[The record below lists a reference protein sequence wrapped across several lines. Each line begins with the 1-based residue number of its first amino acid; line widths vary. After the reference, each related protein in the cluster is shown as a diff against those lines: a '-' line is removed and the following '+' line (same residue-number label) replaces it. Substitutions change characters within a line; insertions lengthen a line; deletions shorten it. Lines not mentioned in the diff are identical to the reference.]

1 MRCSKCGNNIPD
13 CCSFCYICGTKVKKQ
28 SANVAGT
35 VYSNVS
41 NASTVS
47 GEVKYGATRGH
58 GLPLNVQIICMTQLQ
73 ERMHISL
80 EMIMPK
86 TEQIDWLMA

>member
-47 GEVKYGATRGH
+47 GEVKYGATR
-58 GLPLNVQIICMTQLQ
+58 
-73 ERMHISL
+73 
-80 EMIMPK
+80 
-86 TEQIDWLMA
+86 